1 MIGNGTLHYDH
12 DRDGTLS
19 QVAGCSV
26 SVLLKNTL
34 GEVEG
39 RGGKGREGLPYWLT
53 LIHKD
58 RHNLLWNF
66 YKVKILSGQK
76 DI

>member
-26 SVLLKNTL
+26 SVLLENTL
-34 GEVEG
+34 WGVGG
-39 RGGKGREGLPYWLT
+39 RAGQGGTP
-53 LIHKD
+53 
-58 RHNLLWNF
+58 
-66 YKVKILSGQK
+66 ILADTDTQG
-76 DI
+76 